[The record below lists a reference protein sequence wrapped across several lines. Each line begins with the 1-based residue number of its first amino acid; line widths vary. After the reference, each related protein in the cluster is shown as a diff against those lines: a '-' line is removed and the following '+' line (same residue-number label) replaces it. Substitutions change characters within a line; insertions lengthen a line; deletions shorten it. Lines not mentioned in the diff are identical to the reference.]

1 MSTAAPTQSPA
12 APARDPRKGLR
23 GVGAGL
29 LVLES
34 FTVMFAMLAVFGT
47 SNTDGHVAGTKLAT
61 LGGIAAALFVAGFL
75 MRLPWGRALG
85 TALQVVVLGT
95 GGWIHPLL
103 FVAVLFGSM
112 WAVYLRMWRNL
123 MVELGQVG

>member
-1 MSTAAPTQSPA
+1 MTTAPTQSPP

-47 SNTDGHVAGTKLAT
+47 GNTDGNVDGTKLAV
-61 LGGIAAALFVAGFL
+61 LGGIALVLFVAGFL
-75 MRLPWGRALG
+75 MRRPWGRALG
-85 TALQVVVLGT
+85 SALQVVIVVIGVV
-95 GGWIHPLL
+95 IHPLL
-103 FVAVLFGSM
+103 FVAALFGTM
-112 WAVYLRMWRNL
+112 WVVFLRMWRNL
-123 MVELGQVG
+123 MIELGQVG

>member
-1 MSTAAPTQSPA
+1 MTATPTQSPP

-47 SNTDGHVAGTKLAT
+47 SNTDGHVAGTKLAV
-61 LGGIAAALFVAGFL
+61 LGGVAVALFVAGFL
-75 MRLPWGRALG
+75 MRRPWGRPLG
-85 TALQVVVLGT
+85 TALQVVVLGV
-95 GGWIHPLL
+95 GVVIHPLL
-103 FVAVLFGSM
+103 LVAVMFGTM
-112 WAVYLRMWRNL
+112 WAYYLRMWRNL
-123 MVELGQVG
+123 MAELRQVG

>member
-1 MSTAAPTQSPA
+1 MTATPTQSPP

-47 SNTDGHVAGTKLAT
+47 SNTDGHVAGTKLAV
-61 LGGIAAALFVAGFL
+61 LGGVAVALFVAGFL
-75 MRLPWGRALG
+75 MRRPWGRALG
-85 TALQVVVLGT
+85 TALQVVVLGV
-95 GGWIHPLL
+95 GVVIHPLL
-103 FVAVLFGSM
+103 LVAVMFGTM
-112 WAVYLRMWRNL
+112 WGYYLRMWRNL
-123 MVELGQVG
+123 MAELRQVG